1 MILTKK
7 DLDTEWAEMF
17 RHCKNSEAAKK
28 EILARFFEEP
38 GDGYVWS
45 QQDIYEQM
53 RKIIRKY
60 E

>member
-7 DLDTEWAEMF
+7 DLGTEWAEMF
-17 RHCKNSEAAKK
+17 RHCKNSETAKE
-28 EILARFFEEP
+28 EILARFSEEP
-38 GDGYVWS
+38 GDGYAWS
-45 QQDIYEQM
+45 EQDIYDQM

>member
-7 DLDTEWAEMF
+7 DLDTEWAGFF
-17 RHCKNSEAAKK
+17 RHCRNSEAAKQ
-28 EILARFFEEP
+28 EIIARFSEEP
-38 GDGYVWS
+38 GNGYVWS

-53 RKIIRKY
+53 RKIIRNY

>member
-7 DLDTEWAEMF
+7 DLDTEWAEFF
-17 RHCKNSEAAKK
+17 RHCRNSEAVKQ
-28 EILARFFEEP
+28 EILARFSEEP

-45 QQDIYEQM
+45 EQDIYEQM
-53 RKIIRKY
+53 RKIIRNY